1 MSTNANSDIP
11 RDLMARYLVALAD
24 DELVLGHRDS
34 EWTGHGPILEEDI
47 AFSNIAQDE
56 LGHALAL
63 FTIAAELGGMSPDTM
78 AFGRPWQ
85 DFRCCRF
92 VEYPK
97 GDFAYTVVR
106 QFFFDAAEQ
115 VRMKSHEQSSFE
127 PLRDVSAK
135 ILAEEGYHLM
145 HSRGLFERLG
155 DSTDESRRRM
165 QEAVSLA
172 FPQALG
178 LFEEMDGEQ
187 DLVRAGAV
195 SASRV
200 LQHAW
205 LNDVVPVV
213 SGVGLA
219 APVRKGSEGYMLD
232 CSPEEGGRKGN
243 HTAELALLVQDLQQV
258 YQSVPGAK
266 W

>member
-1 MSTNANSDIP
+1 MPTNANPDMP
-11 RDLMARYLVALAD
+11 RDAMVRYLVALAD

-63 FTIAAELGGMSPDTM
+63 FTIAAELGGGSPDAM
-78 AFGRPWQ
+78 AFERPWQ
-85 DFRCCRF
+85 EFRCCRF

-155 DSTDESRRRM
+155 DATDESRKRM

-178 LFEEMDGEQ
+178 LFEEVEGEQ
-187 DLVRAGAV
+187 DLVRSGAV

-200 LQHAW
+200 LKDAW
-205 LNDVVPVV
+205 LDEVLPVV
-213 SGVGLA
+213 TGARLA
-219 APVRKGSEGYMLD
+219 APVQKGSKGYVFD

-243 HTAELALLVQDLQQV
+243 HTAALAPLVQDLQQV